1 MCEIEINPERLKH
14 FPKTVP
20 MNIREVV
27 LITAQALKRIYE
39 AAPKRPKSLERNL
52 RSPLL
57 CRKPSFPLASI
68 VAVPAAPH
76 KKRVFTVARARYT
89 SRNPDCENLAVGR

>member
-20 MNIREVV
+20 MNIREAV

-39 AAPKRPKSLERNL
+39 AAHQKTEVAGEKPQEPASAQEAVLPPRNRRG
-52 RSPLL
+52 RSH
-57 CRKPSFPLASI
+57 RTSQ
-68 VAVPAAPH
+68 
-76 KKRVFTVARARYT
+76 KKGIH
-89 SRNPDCENLAVGR
+89 SRTRTIYFSES